1 MDRQFFADIAGGI
14 GGLVGGDQ
22 HRTAA
27 LAKLLLEGDF
37 SGAASQA
44 GDNAQSSLNK
54 TLAALLSN
62 DPKQVAEY
70 APNLLGITAFH
81 GTPHKFDKFSM
92 DKIGTGEGAQAF
104 GHGLYFAGNP
114 KVAEEYQKVLS
125 HQYMGSDL
133 SGVGIAKR
141 LMDGGDVSKDSAIKE
156 LKRRKAVSND
166 PEFKKRMD
174 EGIQWV
180 ESGGKPGGALYKA
193 DIPDDHELLDW
204 DAPLSE
210 QPESVRKA
218 IQGIIDDLPTE
229 MRWMGDSIDNDSLG
243 MSLYGAMADISG
255 ELNPDMGSTQEAA
268 SYLLKKAGVTGL
280 RYKDGMS
287 RGKEGGTHN
296 YVIWD
301 ENRIGTPQ
309 AVE

>member
-104 GHGLYFAGNP
+104 GHGLYFAENP
-114 KVAEEYQKVLS
+114 NVAKTYQKKLGGARLLYKTEIPDPPEVLDWDRPLIENPELLKKFE
-125 HQYMGSDL
+125 GGLIDEDL
-133 SGVGIAKR
+133 FEDIAEKYDFAPDWGEMNGRDIYNILIEAASRDRLVGNGPGV
-141 LMDGGDVSKDSAIKE
+141 DSALYE
-156 LKRRKAVSND
+156 GNLSKAVSAFLRN
-166 PEFKKRMD
+166 EN
-174 EGIQWV
+174 
-180 ESGGKPGGALYKA
+180 
-193 DIPDDHELLDW
+193 IP
-204 DAPLSE
+204 
-210 QPESVRKA
+210 
-218 IQGIIDDLPTE
+218 
-229 MRWMGDSIDNDSLG
+229 
-243 MSLYGAMADISG
+243 
-255 ELNPDMGSTQEAA
+255 
-268 SYLLKKAGVTGL
+268 GL

-287 RGKEGGTHN
+287 RRKEGGTHN